1 MHLLVFANF
10 YDSIILARNEIIA
23 FSKFYFLLL
32 AIFWK
37 KLEYDK

>member
-23 FSKFYFLLL
+23 FSKFYFLLC
-32 AIFWK
+32 IGYI
-37 KLEYDK
+37 LEKIRIW